1 MTTPSALSPARK
13 STSVGRKSVKIGGAT
28 TAKTVVKTSKK
39 TKILN
44 ALIGDIW
51 RNYDKDG
58 SGSLD
63 YRETRQF
70 VKDICKQLIHSF
82 FKLSGSD
89 EIDEVEFKI
98 LFNRYDSSKDGTI

>member
-13 STSVGRKSVKIGGAT
+13 STSVGRKSVKIGGST

-39 TKILN
+39 TEILN

-70 VKDICKQLIHSF
+70 VKDICKQL
-82 FKLSGSD
+82 SGSD

>member
-39 TKILN
+39 TEILN

-70 VKDICKQLIHSF
+70 VRDICKQ
-82 FKLSGSD
+82 LSGSD

>member
-39 TKILN
+39 TEILN

-51 RNYDKDG
+51 RNYDKDS

-70 VKDICKQLIHSF
+70 VRDICKQ
-82 FKLSGSD
+82 LSGSD